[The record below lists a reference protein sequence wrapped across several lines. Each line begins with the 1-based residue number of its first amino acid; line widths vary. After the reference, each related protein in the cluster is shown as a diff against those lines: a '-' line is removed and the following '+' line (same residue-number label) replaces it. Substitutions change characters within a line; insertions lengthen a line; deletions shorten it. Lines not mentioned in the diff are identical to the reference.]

1 MTNSI
6 RDFVRK
12 KPKPTVEEALDFA
25 RSVMMEKGVDVN
37 WGPYQF
43 RDGMSL
49 TNAKTALE
57 IHAVDT
63 SEVMALEMVDYALE
77 A

>member
-1 MTNSI
+1 MPNSV

-25 RSVMMEKGVDVN
+25 RSVMSNKGVGED
-37 WGPYQF
+37 WSPYKF
-43 RDGMSL
+43 VDGMSL
-49 TNAKTALE
+49 EKAKAAFEEHAFDMSE
-57 IHAVDT
+57 I
-63 SEVMALEMVDYALE
+63 MALEMADYALE